1 MLAEVVCILY
11 DEMRAI
17 TPAPRSTHVDYTK
30 DLWFFSLCADTLEF
44 LFLQFLTG
52 TERDQL
58 LQDGLSG
65 GRSPNVPVIL
75 FRSDEERQAF
85 NSLGIS
91 IASCNS
97 QIMTAKTCDR
107 VSKRLG
113 GTFVCGSIP
122 SSCAIIRGGP
132 NKRHQSSIG
141 WPHRGQERGFLSP
154 AAWRLCSH
162 VWGLERR
169 FFLWA
174 KS

>member
-1 MLAEVVCILY
+1 MIGQTISHYRILEKLGEGGMGEVYLAQ
-11 DEMRAI
+11 D
-17 TPAPRSTHVDYTK
+17 T
-30 DLWFFSLCADTLEF
+30 SLDRKVAL
-44 LFLQFLTG
+44 
-52 TERDQL
+52 
-58 LQDGLSG
+58 
-65 GRSPNVPVIL
+65 
-75 FRSDEERQAF
+75 